1 MSTPKI
7 LIVEDELLIA
17 KDIKDVLEAEGYEV
31 YININHYDQAVAN
44 IQLVQP
50 DLVLIDIHL
59 RGEKDGV
66 ELGRYVM
73 EHHRIPYIFISSHV
87 SSMMLERVKETRPF
101 GFIIRPFRDIDLK
114 TTVTLA
120 LNNYMHKKV
129 DPLRYMEAQVK
140 DDIPFRIKNTITFID
155 QHLNDKIKVTE
166 LAQIANW
173 HNYHFIRMF
182 TKTMGV
188 TPYQYILNR
197 RIEKAKVLLV
207 ETEFSI
213 LSIAYDLGFQSQAS
227 FSTTFKKWVHTPP
240 EVYRREMKAR
250 KKMGVTDN
258 EVITLQKYGTFSKL
272 IG

>member
-1 MSTPKI
+1 MNVPKI

-17 KDIKDVLEAEGYEV
+17 KDIKDILGAEGYEV
-31 YININHYDQAVAN
+31 FINVNHFDQAVEN
-44 IQLVQP
+44 IQLLQP

-66 ELGRYVM
+66 DLAHYVM
-73 EHHRIPYIFISSHV
+73 EHHRIPYVFISSHV

-101 GFIIRPFRDIDLK
+101 GYVIKPFRDIDLK
-114 TTVTLA
+114 TTVVLA

-129 DPLRYMEAQVK
+129 DPLRYLESQVK
-140 DDIPFRIKNTITFID
+140 DDIPFRIKNTITYIEE
-155 QHLNDKIKVTE
+155 HLNDKIKVAD
-166 LAQIANW
+166 LARIANW

-197 RIEKAKVLLV
+197 RIEKAKALLV

-227 FSTTFKKWVHTPP
+227 FSTTFKKWVNTTP

-250 KKMGVTDN
+250 KKMNVVQD
-258 EVITLQKYGTFSKL
+258 EVIDLQRISPFSKL